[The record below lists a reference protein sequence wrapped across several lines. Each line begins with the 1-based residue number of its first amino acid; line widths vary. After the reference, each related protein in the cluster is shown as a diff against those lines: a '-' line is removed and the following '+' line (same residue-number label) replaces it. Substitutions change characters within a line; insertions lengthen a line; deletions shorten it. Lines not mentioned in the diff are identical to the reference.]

1 MLDTAYRPVYGFLL
15 SLLTAFLWGVLP
27 VALTLCLTVMD
38 SPTITF
44 FRFITAGVVVLALLQ
59 LNNNI
64 PTLNMLSKK
73 AWWLAI
79 GATIMLVT
87 NYVTNVMGLRFLSA
101 SSAQVLMQ
109 IAPFVLML
117 GGILIYKESFTKVQ
131 FCGAMLL
138 VCGLGLFFNQRLP
151 QIFASET
158 ESVWGIV
165 IIAGSAI
172 AWACY
177 ALAQKPLLKSLSAR
191 QLTLI
196 MYLLGSL
203 LLLPV
208 STPGEIMAMDTIQF
222 AALVFCCLNTLVAY
236 GAFTEAMRVWYAS
249 KVSAVLAVQPLFTFI
264 SMTVAENI
272 APEVF
277 HQPDLDSI
285 AYTGGFLVVCGSML
299 AALGRKKQKTV
310 LSSRLTGKAG

>member
-1 MLDTAYRPVYGFLL
+1 MDTAFRPVYGFLL

-44 FRFITAGVVVLALLQ
+44 FRFVTAGVVVLVLLR
-59 LNNNI
+59 LKHAI
-64 PTLNMLSKK
+64 PSVSLLSKK
-73 AWWLAI
+73 SWWLAI
-79 GATIMLVT
+79 GATVMLVT

-117 GGILIYKESFTKVQ
+117 GGILIYKESFTRVQ
-131 FCGAMLL
+131 FAGALL
-138 VCGLGLFFNQRLP
+138 LLCGLGLFFNQRLP

-191 QLTLI
+191 QLTLV
-196 MYLLGSL
+196 MYVLGSI
-203 LLLPV
+203 LLLPI
-208 STPGEIMAMDTIQF
+208 SAPGELMAMDGIQF

-264 SMTVAENI
+264 SMSVAERI
-272 APEVF
+272 APDTF
-277 HQPDLDSI
+277 HQPELDNI
-285 AYTGGFLVVCGSML
+285 AYLGAFLVVCGSML
-299 AALGRKKQKTV
+299 AALGRRKPVTA
-310 LSSRLTGKAG
+310 LSGRLSGKSF

>member
-1 MLDTAYRPVYGFLL
+1 MDTAFRPVYGFLL

-44 FRFITAGVVVLALLQ
+44 FRFITAGVVVLVLLR
-59 LNNNI
+59 LKHSI
-64 PTLNMLSKK
+64 PSVSLLSKK
-73 AWWLAI
+73 SWWLAF
-79 GATIMLVT
+79 GATVMLVT

-117 GGILIYKESFTKVQ
+117 GGIIIYKESFTRVQ
-131 FCGAMLL
+131 FAGALL
-138 VCGLGLFFNQRLP
+138 LLCGLGLFFNQRLP
-151 QIFASET
+151 QIFASKT

-165 IIAGSAI
+165 IIAASAI

-191 QLTLI
+191 QLTLV
-196 MYLLGSL
+196 MYVLGSI
-203 LLLPV
+203 LLLPI
-208 STPGEIMAMDTIQF
+208 SAPAELMAMDGIQF
-222 AALVFCCLNTLVAY
+222 AALLFCCLNTLVAY

-264 SMTVAENI
+264 SMSVAENI
-272 APEVF
+272 APDIF
-277 HQPDLDSI
+277 YQPELDNV
-285 AYTGGFLVVCGSML
+285 AYLGAFLVVCGSML
-299 AALGRKKQKTV
+299 AALGRRKPVTALSGRLSGKTV
-310 LSSRLTGKAG
+310 

>member
-1 MLDTAYRPVYGFLL
+1 MDTAFRPVYGFLL

-44 FRFITAGVVVLALLQ
+44 FRFVTAGVVVLVLLR
-59 LNNNI
+59 LKHAI
-64 PTLNMLSKK
+64 PSVSLLSKK
-73 AWWLAI
+73 SWWLAI
-79 GATIMLVT
+79 GATVMLVT

-117 GGILIYKESFTKVQ
+117 GGILIYKESFTRLQ
-131 FCGAMLL
+131 FAGALL
-138 VCGLGLFFNQRLP
+138 LLCGLGLFFNQRLP

-191 QLTLI
+191 QLTLV
-196 MYLLGSL
+196 MYVLGSI
-203 LLLPV
+203 LLLPI
-208 STPGEIMAMDTIQF
+208 SAPGELIAMDGIQF

-264 SMTVAENI
+264 SMSVAERI
-272 APEVF
+272 APDSF
-277 HQPDLDSI
+277 HQPELDNI
-285 AYTGGFLVVCGSML
+285 AYLGAFLVVCGSML
-299 AALGRKKQKTV
+299 AALGRRKPVTA
-310 LSSRLTGKAG
+310 LSGRLSGKSF